1 MYDPKC
7 ITHIGILNKKYQI
20 SRKSKVSN
28 VTTIMSHNCK
38 IFDIQFIGDQ
48 PYEGGDDVAEPT
60 VSSIGQKVIHLPVN
74 KKNIGNNL

>member
-1 MYDPKC
+1 
-7 ITHIGILNKKYQI
+7 
-20 SRKSKVSN
+20 
-28 VTTIMSHNCK
+28 MSHNCK

-74 KKNIGNNL
+74 KKHWTQFVINCADSFNPLVGTHLFLGTFLRPPHIC